1 MLKADDYSIN
11 TREIYGLTVNITS
24 YKIGNRYYCHID
36 HVDPGA
42 TIVRLDGESKDEVIQ
57 TALQRAEERL
67 SSRTALH

>member
-1 MLKADDYSIN
+1 MLKADDFNVN
-11 TREIYGLTVNITS
+11 TREISGLLVNITS

-57 TALQRAEERL
+57 TALERAAQRL
-67 SSRTALH
+67 SSRTP